1 MDVIFYNNPVGT
13 QKICFTEANGKS
25 AWQLKADGVIP
36 KESKTITKTLDP
48 EVNTDLALL
57 VHVDKLV
64 FDDYDKPRKIEF
76 DLDLVQLFFL
86 EIFKGARA
94 DIFKDLDSL
103 QLRAMM
109 ASKTDIM
116 ALIESDKEKLR
127 NLPDNLDYSDCKTF
141 FDISA
146 ILPEEL
152 LVDYNEKYGYMLKWH

>member
-1 MDVIFYNNPVGT
+1 M
-13 QKICFTEANGKS
+13 
-25 AWQLKADGVIP
+25 
-36 KESKTITKTLDP
+36 
-48 EVNTDLALL
+48 ALL

-152 LVDYNEKYGYMLKWH
+152 LVDYNEKYGYMLK

>member
-25 AWQLKADGVIP
+25 ASQLKADGVIP

-152 LVDYNEKYGYMLKWH
+152 LVDYNEKYGYMLK